1 MIAFRRY
8 FTSDESWGAV
18 FTVAA
23 DGAPRQITDP
33 PRGVV
38 DDFPVS
44 SADGTL
50 IAFTRLAPDALC
62 HIFRMAPDG
71 SGLAP
76 IGPLCPD
83 GADEHTCSDDG
94 NPTFSPDSKRV
105 VFTQSTGR
113 VKLDSS
119 GENWIEHS
127 ALAIMR
133 TDGSKR
139 RVIYRAAPFSGDII
153 PAAFSPDGRRL
164 VIEQANSGFS
174 KLRRTRAVVVI
185 EIDGSSRRRL
195 TDWAENAGDR
205 PAWSPDGS
213 WILFHSHVED
223 GAQGAV
229 LHRPPGR
236 ERAQAAHALPGRHL
250 DRTGV
255 LLARRGVD
263 RLRQGARGRYGRGL
277 HDAARREPCPAGD
290 ALGVLGLGA
299 GLGPG
304 VAVDIARRDDMRKL
318 FALTCAVGLALA
330 VAAPAQATFPAETGR
345 SRSRRR
351 TRRRATRR
359 STRSTPTAPACA
371 HHRAEDG
378 SPAWSADGRWLAF
391 HDYSDEANGGV
402 HLWVQRADGSHK
414 HQVSFGGKDQ
424 GYPAWSPDGTRLAID
439 GNWLDSHSPDGF
451 HSGVGILDLRTG
463 KMREITST
471 QGVDGFPVWS
481 PDGRLIVFQRFFETP
496 QARTQRCTPCGPTAR
511 T

>member
-1 MIAFRRY
+1 MSPRRLAALGVLAVALASAGCGDSTASSYGPAGSVPKTTAAPLDLTGVIAFRRY
-8 FTSDESWGAV
+8 FTSDESSGAV

-38 DDFPVS
+38 DDFPVW

-50 IAFTRLAPDALC
+50 IAFTRCAPDALC

-83 GADEHTCSDDG
+83 GADEHTCSDQR
-94 NPTFSPDSKRV
+94 NPMFSPDSKRV

-195 TDWAENAGDR
+195 TDWAENAGDH

-223 GAQGAV
+223 GAQGQYFIV
-229 LHRPPGR
+229 HP
-236 ERAQAAHALPGRHL
+236 
-250 DRTGV
+250 
-255 LLARRGVD
+255 
-263 RLRQGARGRYGRGL
+263 
-277 HDAARREPCPAGD
+277 
-290 ALGVLGLGA
+290 
-299 GLGPG
+299 
-304 VAVDIARRDDMRKL
+304 
-318 FALTCAVGLALA
+318 
-330 VAAPAQATFPAETGR
+330 
-345 SRSRRR
+345 
-351 TRRRATRR
+351 
-359 STRSTPTAPACA
+359 
-371 HHRAEDG
+371 DG
-378 SPAWSADGRWLAF
+378 SGRRQLTHFPDGTWIGRASF
-391 HDYSDEANGGV
+391 SPDGESIVFAKGPEGGTAAV
-402 HLWVQRADGSHK
+402 YTMRLDGSHVQ
-414 HQVSFGGKDQ
+414 QVTHSE
-424 GYPAWSPDGTRLAID
+424 YW
-439 GNWLDSHSPDGF
+439 DSA
-451 HSGVGILDLRTG
+451 
-463 KMREITST
+463 
-471 QGVDGFPVWS
+471 PVWGPAS
-481 PDGRLIVFQRFFETP
+481 P
-496 QARTQRCTPCGPTAR
+496 
-511 T
+511 